1 MRTTS
6 RKGVTLIEIMVVIA
20 IIGVLTT
27 LSIAS
32 YQQIGTASAP
42 RNAVND
48 LTAQLIRART
58 RAAESQ
64 ADVWF
69 IIYPTFHKRT
79 LTNPAANAATG
90 GPGAYFLFEDRAMTF
105 NTNAGLSTEVYY
117 RPAAAGVD
125 FDPVADTLVG
135 STSVEGRFIDAI
147 YLDEY
152 AGQNVSIALPV
163 GGVTMVAK
171 DAPFAGMPVATA
183 CTFCSG
189 TPLRGA
195 VVFSPDGSAR
205 FIDGDGNSVGASG
218 GTAVS
223 RAHGIAVK
231 NFKDTRVYV
240 VGVSA
245 PTAYIAAYDKR

>member
-1 MRTTS
+1 
-6 RKGVTLIEIMVVIA
+6 MVVIA
-20 IIGVLTT
+20 IIAVLTG
-27 LSIAS
+27 IALVS

-48 LTAQLIRART
+48 LSAQLVRART

-69 IIYPTFHKRT
+69 ILYPTFHKQT
-79 LTNPAANAATG
+79 LVNPATNAATG

-105 NTNAGLSTEVYY
+105 NIPGGGASTEVYY
-117 RPAAAGVD
+117 RPAASGFD
-125 FDPVADTLVG
+125 FDPVTNRIAGDT
-135 STSVEGRFIDAI
+135 SAEGRLIDAV

-152 AGQNVSIALPV
+152 QGQNVSIALPT

-171 DAPFAGMPVATA
+171 DAPFAGMPMATA

-195 VVFSPDGSAR
+195 IVFSPDGSAR
-205 FIDGDGNSVGASG
+205 FIDGNGDTVGASG
-218 GTAVS
+218 ATAAS

-231 NFKDTRVYV
+231 NAKDTRVYV

-245 PTAYIAAYDKR
+245 PTAYIATYDKR